1 MQFSFYC
8 FACFPAIFLVY
19 LSKYL
24 FKKNWLVI
32 LISLCKLSLSK
43 TPRLLVYVI
52 SLIKTFIRIFI
63 VTCHISFKNRKIE
76 KFKFFLKFIV
86 YRFLYIKF
94 KNVWAYQTLVSYVTS
109 LHLIEVNLDQNV

>member
-1 MQFSFYC
+1 LLFYY
-8 FACFPAIFLVY
+8 FAQNIYLKRNGLVT
-19 LSKYL
+19 L
-24 FKKNWLVI
+24 I
-32 LISLCKLSLSK
+32 LLCKLSLSK

-63 VTCHISFKNRKIE
+63 VTGLLKKNRKIE
-76 KFKFFLKFIV
+76 KFKFHLKFIV

-109 LHLIEVNLDQNV
+109 LHLIRVNLGQNV